1 MAETRLIGLQA
12 ISSES
17 GPKANST
24 GDSLDDHSS
33 TREVFEPLPDQCEV
47 EKSHELVSGET
58 SPKSA
63 HTSSYLSTVQ
73 DSQDRRTSESPC
85 SNRYS
90 NDTSPTEL
98 GLLEHDVSRLRI
110 RRYSTSQV
118 PQSSFNGISDHRPV
132 VRPCGCR
139 PISATLVAK
148 LRQELLTTDARSN
161 MCIRADDSMPDKSSP
176 VKIWHSLADA
186 QLAGR
191 MAQRQLEGQQWL
203 LDSTLVVHELELHR
217 MRETLAQELA
227 AFRNECKDELAQ
239 VNDQLTTTIS
249 RKEDL
254 SKRLDNVEKQLSI
267 AQGELEVRGSELKS
281 LKSEAQRLRK
291 VNRNVGSPKG
301 LQPEL
306 SRSKDFGMGKA
317 SPVYKPVKT
326 EASSSAESEKVTKL
340 QSQLRDQAAETAREK
355 TRGDGLAKERD
366 EARSKQDSMSKE
378 IFTLKIGWESEHRKC
393 KVLQYHM
400 QDEPG
405 KTEPLENQ
413 LQLKDEAYK
422 ALEKRFGEC
431 LAENA
436 ELRSRIG
443 HVEETA
449 NAKVTSLERKL
460 VKEHEMML
468 DMARSRDTYLRSN
481 IGILALQ
488 KGTITDQE
496 WAARVHEQCDTALEE
511 TRVLGLHLKASI
523 DRETHLTKQVL
534 VEKSAVALAQ
544 QKTRERDDKI
554 SELNYEKTQADRELE
569 NATLQIEEHNTLV
582 TAKDSEIRTVKQKAD
597 QEISNMA
604 AKLWA
609 VMDKGTMLILQEKE
623 QDLCQLENVLSQY
636 SQMNKR
642 LQQHISVLETTH
654 FWDTDAARKAD
665 EAQQADT
672 SRMIAAEH
680 RVTRLVN
687 QLSGGDRPTNERLW
701 NQWRQCDS
709 ARVEARLAL
718 EQSTGH
724 VEDLRELGMDL
735 CGYINTLGE
744 TFSLTWIPGSE
755 LAAHHEKV
763 LGRVSKVLRPTEA
776 EIELPVV
783 VYSHS
788 SSSFDGV
795 PGMTGLG
802 EKVDSAALPDVQL
815 PIRDTAEVMP
825 EILDNRVR
833 RMSAERKI
841 NVITKNEIESGSEA
855 KGSSYQALV
864 SEDQLTGRDE
874 QLTGR
879 DEQHPQTGVTSTR
892 AEKTSCTYRARGG
905 PLSPYDINQAAIES
919 PRPNSTPSLTMNFS
933 NMVAAKVR
941 LRLNLERL
949 AKTAYNRSDT
959 TNKIEPTHHPSQGL
973 DGARDTLRK
982 NLKFLAQTARS
993 RRGKASRAEGSPHP
1007 PPGLDTT
1014 PDMLRQNLE
1023 RLAQITPCRDEK
1035 DTEHSVISQKSSRR
1049 DSFGY
1054 IQKSD
1059 PEKSLQA
1066 VRNESPE
1073 DTPHPADTGLK
1084 SKRNCFCCK
1093 ARPSKAPSLRPGE
1106 FWDDHEPWIKDS
1118 DNKLANAPTTPE
1130 LNNVYTCTP
1139 LERPVGWQDDVSDV
1153 SSFDLNK
1160 SENEDQP
1167 LNEEAQQVYLGSDKD
1182 GGDQAAG
1189 DGKLVGPSIVVD
1201 QVLGPG
1207 EEWDDEDDVEIVC

>member
-1 MAETRLIGLQA
+1 MVKLGTAEIRLIGLQA

-24 GDSLDDHSS
+24 GDSLDDRSS
-33 TREVFEPLPDQCEV
+33 TREVSEPLPDQCEV

-63 HTSSYLSTVQ
+63 HTPSYLSTVQ
-73 DSQDRRTSESPC
+73 DSQDPRTSESPC
-85 SNRYS
+85 SNRHS

-98 GLLEHDVSRLRI
+98 SLLEHDVSRFRT

-118 PQSSFNGISDHRPV
+118 PQSSSSGISDHEPV
-132 VRPCGCR
+132 VKPSGCR

-148 LRQELLTTDARSN
+148 LRQELLITDARSN
-161 MCIRADDSMPDKSSP
+161 MCIRADDSMPAKSSP
-176 VKIWHSLADA
+176 IKIWHSLADA

-191 MAQRQLEGQQWL
+191 RAQKQLGGQQWL

-227 AFRNECKDELAQ
+227 AFHNECKDELAQ

-254 SKRLDNVEKQLSI
+254 SERLDNVEKQLSI
-267 AQGELEVRGSELKS
+267 TQGELEVKSSELKS

-291 VNRNVGSPKG
+291 VNRNVGSPKE

-317 SPVYKPVKT
+317 SPASKHVKT

-340 QSQLRDQAAETAREK
+340 QSQLRDLAAETAREK
-355 TRGDGLAKERD
+355 TRGDGLVKERD
-366 EARSKQDSMSKE
+366 EARSKQDSMSEE
-378 IFTLKIGWESEHRKC
+378 ISTLKIGWESEYRKC
-393 KVLQYHM
+393 KMLQYHM

-422 ALEKRFGEC
+422 ALEKRYGEC

-468 DMARSRDTYLRSN
+468 DMARSRDNYLRSN
-481 IGILALQ
+481 IGILALH

-496 WAARVHEQCDTALEE
+496 WAARVNEQCDTALEE

-534 VEKSAVALAQ
+534 VEKSAVAMAQ

-569 NATLQIEEHNTLV
+569 NATLRIEEHNTLV
-582 TAKDSEIRTVKQKAD
+582 AAKESEVRTIKQKAD

-609 VMDKGTMLILQEKE
+609 VMDKGTMLILQERE

-636 SQMNKR
+636 SQMNER

-665 EAQQADT
+665 EAHQADT
-672 SRMIAAEH
+672 SRMIAAEDQI
-680 RVTRLVN
+680 TRLIN
-687 QLSGGDRPTNERLW
+687 QLSGGDSPTNERLW

-709 ARVEARLAL
+709 ARVEARQAL
-718 EQSTGH
+718 EQATGH
-724 VEDLRELGMDL
+724 MEDLRELGMDL
-735 CGYINTLGE
+735 CSYINTLGE

-755 LAAHHEKV
+755 LAAHHERI
-763 LGRVSKVLRPTEA
+763 LGRVSKILRPTEA
-776 EIELPVV
+776 ENELPVV
-783 VYSHS
+783 VYPHS
-788 SSSFDGV
+788 SSSSDGV
-795 PGMTGLG
+795 PGMTALG

-815 PIRDTAEVMP
+815 SIRDTAEVMP

-841 NVITKNEIESGSEA
+841 NVITKNELESGSEA
-855 KGSSYQALV
+855 KGSGYQALV

-874 QLTGR
+874 Q
-879 DEQHPQTGVTSTR
+879 HPQTGVTTTR

-919 PRPNSTPSLTMNFS
+919 PRPDSTPSLTMNFPT
-933 NMVAAKVR
+933 MVAAKVR
-941 LRLNLERL
+941 LRLDLERL
-949 AKTAYNRSDT
+949 AKTAHIDSDT
-959 TNKIEPTHHPSQGL
+959 THKVEPIHYPSQGL
-973 DGARDTLRK
+973 DGARDTIRK
-982 NLKFLAQTARS
+982 NLELLAQTARIG
-993 RRGKASRAEGSPHP
+993 RGTASNAEDRPHP

-1023 RLAQITPCRDEK
+1023 CLAQITPCHDEK
-1035 DTEHSVISQKSSRR
+1035 DTKHSVFSQNSSRT
-1049 DSFGY
+1049 DNFGY
-1054 IQKSD
+1054 IQKLN

-1073 DTPHPADTGLK
+1073 DTTHSADTDLR

-1093 ARPSKAPSLRPGE
+1093 AKPSKAPSLRPGQ
-1106 FWDDHEPWIKDS
+1106 FWDDYESWIRDF
-1118 DNKLANAPTTPE
+1118 DNRIANAPTTPE
-1130 LNNVYTCTP
+1130 LNNLYTCTP
-1139 LERPVGWQDDVSDV
+1139 LERPVDWQDDGSDV
-1153 SSFDLNK
+1153 SPFNLNK
-1160 SENEDQP
+1160 PENEDQP
-1167 LNEEAQQVYLGSDKD
+1167 LNEEAQQVYLGSDRD

-1189 DGKLVGPSIVVD
+1189 DGKLVRPSIVVN

-1207 EEWDDEDDVEIVC
+1207 EEWDDEDGVEIVC